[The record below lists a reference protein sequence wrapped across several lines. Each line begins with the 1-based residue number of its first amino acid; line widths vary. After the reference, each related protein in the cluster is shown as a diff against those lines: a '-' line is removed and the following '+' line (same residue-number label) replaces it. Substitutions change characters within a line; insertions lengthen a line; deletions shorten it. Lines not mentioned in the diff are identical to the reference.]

1 MNRYVRL
8 HGRDVR
14 VSIGKNALS
23 AAKRL
28 APLDHPVSFRTSK
41 AESASDSSALMS
53 SVWKRG
59 HRIARIL
66 ATFFLG
72 QGALQGVNIIAGL
85 YLVRTMSIEAYAQ
98 FGLAVGFQQTVGL
111 LMDLGFTSTIIPLVG
126 DQGDNK
132 VLVGKYV
139 RAAKHLRDRTFWIL
153 SPIAMIAFFA
163 IMRRHRWSWI
173 SEVLL
178 MGSVLLS
185 VYSGGKVSYYSAPL
199 FLYGRLKDFYLPQTL
214 SALGR
219 LGVFWTMRV
228 AGALTGWTAAVVTA
242 LNLTLNGEILQK
254 VSRSH
259 VEWPEEDDPKID
271 REVIRYVLPAIPA
284 LVFGAFQLQSSVFL
298 IGIFGQSVSIA
309 QISALSRLSQIF
321 SIFTIFNTVVVE
333 PAMARLPQAKVLS
346 RYIILIL
353 IALLAC
359 TPIVLVA
366 FLAPGPVLWL
376 LGSKYEGLR
385 DVVGWAMLASSVN
398 YISMLLWIMN
408 RARKW
413 VFWSGTILEI
423 SLTLLGQ
430 ALFIVMHGVRT
441 THDAVFFSLLSAFGP
456 LLTHIYVMVFGMSGA
471 QPRKIVS
478 SI

>member
-1 MNRYVRL
+1 MNSAGTR
-8 HGRDVR
+8 GR
-14 VSIGKNALS
+14 
-23 AAKRL
+23 
-28 APLDHPVSFRTSK
+28 
-41 AESASDSSALMS
+41 
-53 SVWKRG
+53 
-59 HRIARIL
+59 RIAKIL

-72 QGALQGVNIIAGL
+72 QGALQGANILAGL
-85 YLVRTMSIEAYAQ
+85 YLVRTMSIEGYAQ

-126 DQGDNK
+126 DQGHNK
-132 VLVGKYV
+132 ALVGKYV

-153 SPIAMIAFFA
+153 SPIAMIAFFF
-163 IMRRHRWSWI
+163 IMRRHRWSWT

-214 SALGR
+214 TAILR
-219 LGVFWTMRV
+219 LVVFWTLRV
-228 AGALTGWTAAVVTA
+228 VGALSGWAASIVAA
-242 LNLTLNGEILQK
+242 LNITLNGVILQK
-254 VSRSH
+254 ASRAH

-271 REVIRYVLPAIPA
+271 REVILYVLPAIPA
-284 LVFGAFQLQSSVFL
+284 LVFAAFQLQSSVFL

-321 SIFTIFNTVVVE
+321 GILTIFNTVVVE
-333 PAMARLPQAKVLS
+333 PVMARLQPAKVLS

-353 IALLAC
+353 IAFLAC
-359 TPIVLVA
+359 TPIVLIA

-385 DVVGWAMLASSVN
+385 DVVGWAMLTGAVN
-398 YISMLLWIMN
+398 YVSMLIWIMN

-430 ALFIVMHGVRT
+430 TLFIVMHGVRT

-456 LLTHIYVMVFGMSGA
+456 LLTHIYVMVYGMTGA
-471 QPRKIVS
+471 QPREAVS
-478 SI
+478 ST

>member
-1 MNRYVRL
+1 MN
-8 HGRDVR
+8 
-14 VSIGKNALS
+14 SI
-23 AAKRL
+23 
-28 APLDHPVSFRTSK
+28 
-41 AESASDSSALMS
+41 
-53 SVWKRG
+53 WKRG
-59 HRIARIL
+59 HRIAKIL

-72 QGALQGVNIIAGL
+72 QGALQGANILAGL

-178 MGSVLLS
+178 MASVLLS
-185 VYSGGKVSYYSAPL
+185 VYSGGNVSYYSAPL

-214 SALGR
+214 SAVGR
-219 LGVFWTMRV
+219 LAVFWMMRAV
-228 AGALTGWTAAVVTA
+228 GVLTGWTAAIVTA
-242 LNLTLNGEILQK
+242 LNITLNGAILRK
-254 VSRSH
+254 VARSH

-284 LVFGAFQLQSSVFL
+284 LVFAAFQLQSSVFL

-309 QISALSRLSQIF
+309 QISALGRLSQIF
-321 SIFTIFNTVVVE
+321 SVFTIFNTVVVE

-346 RYIILIL
+346 RYVILIL
-353 IALLAC
+353 IGLLGCTSIVLLAF
-359 TPIVLVA
+359 VE
-366 FLAPGPVLWL
+366 PGPLLWL

-385 DVVGWAMLASSVN
+385 DVVGWAMLTGSIN
-398 YISMLLWIMN
+398 YLSILIWIMN

-423 SLTLLGQ
+423 ILTLLGQ
-430 ALFIVMHGVRT
+430 ALFIVIHGVRT

-456 LLTHIYVMVFGMSGA
+456 LLTHIYVMIYGMSGA
-471 QPRKIVS
+471 QPRKAGS

>member
-1 MNRYVRL
+1 M
-8 HGRDVR
+8 
-14 VSIGKNALS
+14 
-23 AAKRL
+23 
-28 APLDHPVSFRTSK
+28 
-41 AESASDSSALMS
+41 
-53 SVWKRG
+53 
-59 HRIARIL
+59 

-72 QGALQGVNIIAGL
+72 QGALQGANILAGL
-85 YLVRTMSIEAYAQ
+85 YLVRAMSIEAYAQ

-126 DQGDNK
+126 DQGENK
-132 VLVGKYV
+132 LLVGKYV

-163 IMRRHRWSWI
+163 IMRRHNWSWT

-178 MGSVLLS
+178 MGSVLLT

-214 SALGR
+214 TAILR
-219 LGVFWTMRV
+219 LAVFWVIRA
-228 AGALTGWTAAVVTA
+228 AGALTGWTAAIVTA
-242 LNLTLNGEILQK
+242 LNITLNGAILRK
-254 VSRSH
+254 VSH
-259 VEWPEEDDPKID
+259 AQVEWPEQDDPKID

-284 LVFGAFQLQSSVFL
+284 LVFAAFQLQSSVFL
-298 IGIFGQSVSIA
+298 IGIFGQSISIA
-309 QISALSRLSQIF
+309 QISALGRLSQIF
-321 SIFTIFNTVVVE
+321 SILTIFNTVVVE
-333 PAMARLPQAKVLS
+333 PVMARLPQAKVLS
-346 RYIILIL
+346 RSMILIL

-359 TPIVLVA
+359 APVVLLA

-385 DVVGWAMLASSVN
+385 GVVGWAMLTGAIN
-398 YISMLLWIMN
+398 YMSMLIWIMN

-423 SLTLLGQ
+423 ALTLVGQ
-430 ALFIVMHGVRT
+430 VLFIAMHGVRT

-456 LLTHIYVMVFGMSGA
+456 LLTHIYVMVYGMNGA
-471 QPRKIVS
+471 QPRQVVS
-478 SI
+478 SV